1 MIEVETIVVGAGPAG
16 STCAWELRRRGREVL
31 VLDAAEFPRTK
42 LCAGWLTPK
51 VLRDLELAPETV
63 PSLDLIPTFK
73 IHWKHYSRHLEPP
86 AGQYSVRRV
95 EFDRF
100 LLERSKAD
108 FEVYRVRSIQR
119 TREGFTLD
127 GRFKCRYLV
136 GAGGTHCPVR
146 RNVFG
151 DLLQQQDLALAQEL
165 EFQPV
170 NAIVQE
176 SHLWWRYPF
185 SPGFAWYVPKQ
196 DAVNIGFGYF
206 KKSQSSLPSPWD
218 CFVGLLRREGL
229 LSAEDQPKA
238 KGWSYYLLENP
249 KTTLKRDGAFLI
261 GDAAGLATRD
271 LGEGIGQAVE
281 SGKLCGEEISGGSPY
296 RIDGITRYSMY
307 GGKYLG
313 RLLSPLY

>member
-31 VLDAAEFPRTK
+31 VLDAAKFPRTK

-51 VLRDLELAPETV
+51 VLRDLELEAETV
-63 PSLDLIPTFK
+63 PSLELIPTFK

-95 EFDRF
+95 VFDQF
-100 LLERSKAD
+100 LLERSGAN
-108 FEVYRVRSIQR
+108 FEVHRARTIERVVD
-119 TREGFTLD
+119 GFVID
-127 GRFKCRYLV
+127 GRYRCRFLV
-136 GAGGTHCPVR
+136 GAGGTHCAVR
-146 RNVFG
+146 RNLFA
-151 DLLQQQDLALAQEL
+151 DLLAAQDVALAQEL
-165 EFQPV
+165 EFTPS
-170 NAIVQE
+170 NSIVRD
-176 SHLWWRYPF
+176 SHLWWRYPYN
-185 SPGFAWYVPKQ
+185 PGFAWYIPKP

-206 KKSQSSLPSPWD
+206 KTSHSPSNDPWSS
-218 CFVGLLRREGL
+218 FVQLLKREGL
-229 LSAEDQPKA
+229 LASCEQPKA
-238 KGWSYYLLENP
+238 KGWGYYLLENP
-249 KTTLKRDGAFLI
+249 GTILKDDGAFLI

-281 SGKLCGEEISGGSPY
+281 SGKACAAEIDNGDPY
-296 RIDGITRYSMY
+296 RIADVTRYSMY